1 MHDHIL
7 FVSLTIEALLGKWQH
22 NHKHN
27 IVYNPEKAILHIDYQ
42 KTLYW
47 YLFSIIV

>member
-1 MHDHIL
+1 M
-7 FVSLTIEALLGKWQH
+7 IEAVLGKWQH

-27 IVYNPEKAILHIDYQ
+27 IVYPEKAILHIDYQ

-47 YLFSIIV
+47 YLFSIIA